1 MIRFLFV
8 NCVIIC
14 SGRSYRDL
22 NWCIKFQHLRKSISF
37 KFTLFSRYFNSILRP
52 NTTPHPIIFMRD
64 VKFVEMKAILDF
76 IYKGEAY
83 VTQENIQ
90 GVLKTAE
97 ALKVTGKFY
106 LPVQYLMCHTPSLL
120 P

>member
-1 MIRFLFV
+1 M
-8 NCVIIC
+8 
-14 SGRSYRDL
+14 
-22 NWCIKFQHLRKSISF
+22 KSHSF
-37 KFTLFSRYFNSILRP
+37 RFTLFSRYFNSILRP

-97 ALKVTGKFY
+97 ALKVTGKFC
-106 LPVQYLMCHTPSLL
+106 LPVQYCIHHNPHCYLS
-120 P
+120 

>member
-1 MIRFLFV
+1 
-8 NCVIIC
+8 
-14 SGRSYRDL
+14 
-22 NWCIKFQHLRKSISF
+22 
-37 KFTLFSRYFNSILRP
+37 
-52 NTTPHPIIFMRD
+52 MRD

-106 LPVQYLMCHTPSLL
+106 LPVQYLMSYTLTATLVKCITSFRS
-120 P
+120 

>member
-1 MIRFLFV
+1 M
-8 NCVIIC
+8 
-14 SGRSYRDL
+14 
-22 NWCIKFQHLRKSISF
+22 RKSISF

-97 ALKVTGKFY
+97 ALKVTGKIY
-106 LPVQYLMCHTPSLL
+106 LPVQYLMSYTLTTTLL
-120 P
+120 KCITSFRS

>member
-1 MIRFLFV
+1 
-8 NCVIIC
+8 
-14 SGRSYRDL
+14 
-22 NWCIKFQHLRKSISF
+22 
-37 KFTLFSRYFNSILRP
+37 
-52 NTTPHPIIFMRD
+52 MRD

-97 ALKVTGKFY
+97 ALKVTGKIY
-106 LPVQYLMCHTPSLL
+106 MPRLCEVMIIYCNLRGHYDNSPCSS
-120 P
+120 

>member
-1 MIRFLFV
+1 
-8 NCVIIC
+8 
-14 SGRSYRDL
+14 
-22 NWCIKFQHLRKSISF
+22 
-37 KFTLFSRYFNSILRP
+37 
-52 NTTPHPIIFMRD
+52 MRD

-106 LPVQYLMCHTPSLL
+106 LHYLSITLTSSLL
-120 P
+120 S